1 MKVKAALDEEDKYF
15 KEHKIYGNLTHGTL
29 GTRSLAKK
37 LTEVMFKSIR
47 AHLPTISK
55 EIQAKI
61 KECEEKLKSLGDP
74 MPKEGKE
81 KIHLLWKLITDFT

>member
-1 MKVKAALDEEDKYF
+1 MYK
-15 KEHKIYGNLTHGTL
+15 NLTSGVV

-47 AHLPTISK
+47 THLPTISR
-55 EIQAKI
+55 EIQVKI

-74 MPKEGKE
+74 MPQEGKE
-81 KIHLLWKLITDFT
+81 KIHLLWKLITNFTEQFRAQIKGKYEYTMAH